1 MTSLIVLARV
11 LVAVGQALQEADS
24 DQLQPAQGAKARKA
38 KHKAAPETTPQATP
52 SGDMSWEDPV
62 EPCPIAEATR
72 ATELLKVARAK
83 LGRPEA
89 QLLWPGEAD
98 GAAGLRRQEAPGL
111 QGWAPAR
118 ASVEAEGVRPGNRS
132 TSETFSVAYRKQTTS
147 W

>member
-11 LVAVGQALQEADS
+11 LVAVGQALQEADP

-52 SGDMSWEDPV
+52 SGDMSWEDLV

-83 LGRPEA
+83 LGRTEA
-89 QLLWPGEAD
+89 QLRFGREKQTVLQGSD
-98 GAAGLRRQEAPGL
+98 GKKRRVCKAGLPRGQAWKLKE
-111 QGWAPAR
+111 
-118 ASVEAEGVRPGNRS
+118 
-132 TSETFSVAYRKQTTS
+132 
-147 W
+147 

>member
-11 LVAVGQALQEADS
+11 LVAVGQALQEAEP

-52 SGDMSWEDPV
+52 SGDMSWEDLV

-72 ATELLKVARAK
+72 ATELLKVARVK

-89 QLLWPGEAD
+89 QLRFGREQQTVLQGSD
-98 GAAGLRRQEAPGL
+98 GKKRRVCKAGLPRGQAWKLKG
-111 QGWAPAR
+111 
-118 ASVEAEGVRPGNRS
+118 
-132 TSETFSVAYRKQTTS
+132 
-147 W
+147 